1 MSRSRYFPKCGLLRV
16 GITHSIR
23 SNDEELAGPI
33 VVPVMDHVL
42 EQVDELTLW
51 NADRTD
57 STARAIRAGGILDCS
72 PWLIPTSEMRRVR

>member
-1 MSRSRYFPKCGLLRV
+1 LRV

-42 EQVDELTLW
+42 EQVDELTLR
-51 NADRTD
+51 NNRTD
-57 STARAIRAGGILDCS
+57 STARANRAGGILDGS